1 MPEPLPDHGW
11 SMTSAGVAVVTNSD
25 GTIGSRGS
33 GIYSRDRRIVA
44 RMQLLVE
51 GAAPP
56 QLGGVRVGPSV
67 DRLTYGY
74 WTDAPDPQAVIVRE
88 RSVSRGYCERLTVL
102 CFRRAIDFVVEIEM
116 EAGNATI
123 YHLDE
128 EVRSNEDA
136 VFVESMLWTDDCSA
150 NGMTITKHVSVRPGE
165 QLTFAW
171 GLDIGA
177 DQPDIEPITSI
188 RTSDR
193 RLQVAVNN
201 AAWDLEALTV
211 ADPRTRRS
219 FIAAGA
225 PHFLAIFGRD
235 ALVTSML
242 TLLAGTDRA
251 LDTLDVLAA
260 YQGKSHNSRTLE
272 APGRILHE
280 LRIGDMGVFNL
291 EPGVAYYGS
300 VDATPLFVSLLA
312 ECLRWGAPD
321 TRLEALMPAARSAMQ
336 WCREHVDQFGFV
348 QSVPHEAGIG
358 NQGWK
363 DSADSVVRPDG
374 TVVREAT
381 TLVEVQGYVHQ
392 ALCGLADLEDAVGEP
407 RRSAALREEAD
418 SFAQTFRRHF
428 EIGGNVHVALA
439 LDAAGH
445 PIAVRASNVG
455 HLMATDLIDTHM
467 AKLLADR
474 LFSPEEFS
482 GWGIR
487 TLSADETAFNP
498 LGYHVGSVWPHD
510 NAVLLRGLTHRAL
523 RAQTVILSR
532 ALIDLASA
540 ETHGLPELLGGFDRA
555 EFPDPVPYPASAR
568 PQAWAAAVPFQ
579 IVTSLLGLRPAL
591 HRNELRLRPL
601 LETNESII
609 VDGLRLGERTIR
621 IEATGSKAVVSGD
634 TAGLHIVSE

>member
-1 MPEPLPDHGW
+1 MPLPLPDHGW
-11 SMTSAGVAVVTNSD
+11 SMTNSGVAVVTNSD
-25 GTIGSRGS
+25 GSICSGAS
-33 GIYSRDRRIVA
+33 GIYFRDRRIVA
-44 RMQLLVE
+44 GMRLLVDGE
-51 GAAPP
+51 TPR

-74 WTDAPDPQAVIVRE
+74 WTDAPDPQAVITRE
-88 RSVSRGYCERLTVL
+88 RSLADRYCEQLTVL
-102 CFRRAIDFVVEIEM
+102 CFRRPIDFVVEVEM
-116 EAGNATI
+116 EPGNATI

-128 EVRSNEDA
+128 EICSDDDA
-136 VFVESMLWTDDCSA
+136 EFVQSLLWTDGCSA
-150 NGMTITKHVSVRPGE
+150 DGLTISKHVSVEPGE

-171 GLDIGA
+171 GLNIGGVQA
-177 DQPDIEPITSI
+177 GLQPMTSVT
-188 RTSDR
+188 TSDR
-193 RLQVAVNN
+193 QLQVALDS

-211 ADPRTRRS
+211 NDPRTGR
-219 FIAAGA
+219 
-225 PHFLAIFGRD
+225 FGRD

-260 YQGKSHNSRTLE
+260 YQGTSHNSRTLE

-280 LRIGDMGVFNL
+280 LRIGDMGVFDL
-291 EPGVAYYGS
+291 EPGVGYYGS
-300 VDATPLFVSLLA
+300 IDATPLFVALLA
-312 ECLRWGAPD
+312 ECLRWGAPNP
-321 TRLEALMPAARSAMQ
+321 RLQALLPAARSAMQ

-348 QSVPHEAGIG
+348 QSVPHEAGIE

-392 ALCGLADLEDAVGEP
+392 ALCGLADLEDAVGES

-418 SFAQTFRRHF
+418 SFAQRFREHF
-428 EIGGNVHVALA
+428 EVGGNVHIAMA
-439 LDAAGH
+439 LDAGGH

-455 HLMATDLIDTHM
+455 HLMSTNLIDAHM
-467 AKLLADR
+467 ARLLAAR
-474 LFSPEEFS
+474 LFSTQEFS
-482 GWGIR
+482 GWGVR
-487 TLSADETAFNP
+487 TLSADEAAFNP

-510 NAVLLRGLTHRAL
+510 NAVLLRGLAHRAL
-523 RAQTVILSR
+523 RAETVKLSR

-540 ETHGLPELLGGFDRA
+540 ETHGLPELLGGFART

-591 HRNELRLRPL
+591 HRDELRLRPL

-609 VDGLRLGERTIR
+609 VDGLRLGERTLR
-621 IEATGSKAVVSGD
+621 IEATGSQAVVSGD
-634 TAGLHIVSE
+634 TDGLHIVSE